1 MPKYERHPWLEGSD
15 HPRNCD
21 RRQSVFGGHFV
32 SVCSWT
38 LLPGVDSIRGHF
50 LCKFCQERTKSRR
63 SDQERAR
70 SKCPRN
76 KAFQAADTKKPA
88 DQGSTGLCSWRKE
101 RDSNPRC
108 PKRTCRLSRAVQS
121 TTLPS
126 FRGLC
131 FTDQIVCSPESENAH
146 YAHSFAI
153 VQEIDR

>member
-1 MPKYERHPWLEGSD
+1 MDKLMDKCSFFNDRTILSINLSINSSRIWPNDEGRQRMKNWRKRLNIKEKPND
-15 HPRNCD
+15 HESSGFIC
-21 RRQSVFGGHFV
+21 
-32 SVCSWT
+32 
-38 LLPGVDSIRGHF
+38 
-50 LCKFCQERTKSRR
+50 
-63 SDQERAR
+63 
-70 SKCPRN
+70 
-76 KAFQAADTKKPA
+76 
-88 DQGSTGLCSWRKE
+88 WRKE

-153 VQEIDR
+153 VQEIDRYFWAENSFCVSTALNPKEITFPLAIASK